1 LLEKFRR
8 NHFFNS
14 ILLLPYTI
22 LLRIFSFSHSEQWSG
37 VDNGF
42 LSSEYLEWSTSP
54 FYENILAILLVF
66 VQGVL
71 INRIVIINRLSNG
84 IHLFAGLFYILIVSM
99 IPAGQYLSPVLLA
112 NTFFI
117 LGLTD
122 LFYAYKRA
130 ETSGKIFNAG
140 FWIGFSAMFY
150 SPYII
155 FTLFGLIGLSVL
167 RVFKVKEAFQF
178 LIGILSILFLVS
190 VYGYWTYSDL
200 SFFGNYF
207 ENFGFVH
214 FVMDGNY
221 FNYGKLVLFGFLITM
236 AIFSYNRNTIRK
248 SIQARKK
255 IDVLYWMMLFSGI
268 SMVFFSNLN
277 IYHLEVV
284 SIPLAIFLGFQA
296 FNMKSRP
303 MAELLHLTLF
313 SIALAIQIVPY
324 FIK

>member
-1 LLEKFRR
+1 MS
-8 NHFFNS
+8 FF
-14 ILLLPYTI
+14 YA
-22 LLRIFSFSHSEQWSG
+22 EQWSG
-37 VDNGF
+37 AKNGF
-42 LSSEYLEWSTSP
+42 LSSEYFEWSSTP
-54 FYENILAILLVF
+54 LFENIFAIILVF

-84 IHLFAGLFYILIVSM
+84 IHLFAGLFYILIISM
-99 IPAGQYLSPVLLA
+99 IPAGQYLSPILIA

-122 LFYAYKRA
+122 LFYAFKRA

-155 FTLFGLIGLSVL
+155 FTIFGLIGLSVL
-167 RVFKVKEAFQF
+167 RVFKLKEAFQF
-178 LIGILSILFLVS
+178 LIGILTILFLIS
-190 VYGYWTYSDL
+190 VYGYWNYSDL
-200 SFFGNYF
+200 SFFGAYF
-207 ENFGFVH
+207 ENFGFVN

-221 FNYGKLVLFGFLITM
+221 FNYGKLILFSILITM
-236 AIFSYNRNTIRK
+236 AILSYNRNTIKK

-255 IDVLYWMMLFSGI
+255 IDVLYWLMLFSGI
-268 SMVFFSNLN
+268 SMLFFSSLN
-277 IYHLEVV
+277 IYHLEIVA
-284 SIPLAIFLGFQA
+284 IPLAIFLGFRA